1 MKHTN
6 WHGKRFYSF
15 DSYIKQ
21 TFGKKLYKV
30 SLDAGC
36 TCPNRDGTKG
46 IGGCTFC
53 SAGGSGDFASSR
65 TKSISKQIEDGI
77 QLVSKK
83 AKTDQYIAYFQAFT
97 STYGSIE
104 SLRAKFL
111 EAINHPKI
119 AAISI
124 GTRPDC
130 LPEEMLDLLEQ
141 LNKIKP
147 VFIELGLQT
156 IHEDTARAF
165 HRGYSLDVFE
175 QAILALSKRHI
186 SIVVHLILGLPGETK
201 SQMLESVTYL
211 NHLPIHGVKLSMLH
225 VLEGTVLGEQYKEH
239 PFPIFTLEEYVD
251 FIIQCI
257 EHLREDLVIHRITGD
272 GPKHLLIAPLWS
284 GNKRFVLNT
293 IAHEMKIRNS
303 YQGIHTQTRSDKHA
317 TGFKYSI

>member
-53 SAGGSGDFASSR
+53 SAGGSGDFAASR
-65 TKSISKQIEDGI
+65 AKSISEQIEDGI
-77 QLVSKK
+77 KLLSKK
-83 AKTDQYIAYFQAFT
+83 AATDQYIAYFQAYT
-97 STYGSIE
+97 STYGSIKM
-104 SLRAKFL
+104 LRTKFL

-130 LPEEMLDLLEQ
+130 LPEEILDLIEQ
-141 LNKIKP
+141 LHTIKP

-175 QAILALSKRHI
+175 QAVLALSTRQI
-186 SIVVHLILGLPGETK
+186 PIIVHLILGLPGETK
-201 SQMLESVTYL
+201 SQMLESVSYL
-211 NHLPIHGVKLSMLH
+211 NYLPIHGVKLSMLH
-225 VLEGTVLGEQYKEH
+225 VLKGTILGEQYQTH
-239 PFPIFTLEEYVD
+239 PFPVFTLEEYVD

-272 GPKHLLIAPLWS
+272 GPKDLLIAPLWS
-284 GNKRFVLNT
+284 GNKRLVLNT
-293 IAHEMKIRNS
+293 IAHEMKMRNS
-303 YQGIHTQTRSDKHA
+303 YQGIHARTRSD
-317 TGFKYSI
+317 